1 MENPTIMELKLKIP
15 MLEKGKASLGDGSK
29 KQRLEETVKS
39 LGRVLDNHVGSAKVV
54 EQPRRE
60 Q

>member
-1 MENPTIMELKLKIP
+1 MELKLKIP

-54 EQPRRE
+54 EQPRQE